1 MDAMSAITEAPD
13 YHDDSDAEDHI
24 PEPPPGGP
32 TCADC
37 AVANAAVHCRD
48 CDKPFCADC
57 HKALHKKGKKKRHD
71 ALPIAAYLG
80 AIPKPICADCE
91 EDDSAVFCKACNKP
105 FCDECS
111 AALHRHGTKAAHER
125 VHIITYLSALPP
137 SARQANLPKKKPPA
151 PKGPPPSKKK
161 RGARASQS
169 TSAGYGRQQQKQPQQ
184 RRASN
189 RRSDSMRQPPPQQ
202 SFRGRPPPQQQ
213 QQQSFRGQPMPPQ
226 RQQQSFRD
234 QPMPSQRQQ
243 QQQSTR
249 QNRQQSQRGP
259 PPGQRAPTGPPRSL
273 AAALGAS
280 LDHVNDDNHGLKRVG
295 GAPTSYKGAGD
306 IASMMAAGRG
316 KLNSTGMLD
325 NLNEQGYVPGAVTA
339 SGVAGWDGEAAGGG
353 DGGSN
358 DGQAPFAGMKLNS
371 TGMLDNLNE
380 QGYVPG
386 VVTAPGVA
394 SWGGEGEAA
403 GDGYPEF
410 VQPPLSAPPPLTEP
424 PMPSMPPPAGG
435 RGQLSSIAED
445 VDYNN
450 GNAAQHGP
458 SLSRGAGGFDEI
470 IQPRESSIRPPPGS
484 LAAML
489 KGALGVATAVHQ
501 EKVAGGYEPPEIG
514 SAYKSGNQTNALVA
528 GRQSLRHVDSALA
541 PVGPA
546 PGSMAE
552 ALASGRPALRHV
564 ELPSKDYD

>member
-1 MDAMSAITEAPD
+1 MAAGRGKLNSTGMLDNLNEQGYVPGAVTASGVAGWGNEDGGGGGGGTNSGHAGHAPPDDPFGRNELKHSMHTTSHVAENPMFSAGRGHGEPDRDYHDDSDIEPADYQQMHASSPDRWDRRQSSSSIGQPRKGWEHENDLGPEAAAMLAAQNDYGSDYGDDYNEDNMDAMSAITEAPD

-57 HKALHKKGKKKRHD
+57 YKALHKKGKKKRHD

-226 RQQQSFRD
+226 RQQQSFRG

-316 KLNSTGMLD
+316 
-325 NLNEQGYVPGAVTA
+325 
-339 SGVAGWDGEAAGGG
+339 
-353 DGGSN
+353 
-358 DGQAPFAGMKLNS
+358 
-371 TGMLDNLNE
+371 
-380 QGYVPG
+380 
-386 VVTAPGVA
+386 
-394 SWGGEGEAA
+394 
-403 GDGYPEF
+403 
-410 VQPPLSAPPPLTEP
+410 
-424 PMPSMPPPAGG
+424 
-435 RGQLSSIAED
+435 
-445 VDYNN
+445 
-450 GNAAQHGP
+450 
-458 SLSRGAGGFDEI
+458 
-470 IQPRESSIRPPPGS
+470 
-484 LAAML
+484 
-489 KGALGVATAVHQ
+489 
-501 EKVAGGYEPPEIG
+501 
-514 SAYKSGNQTNALVA
+514 
-528 GRQSLRHVDSALA
+528 
-541 PVGPA
+541 
-546 PGSMAE
+546 
-552 ALASGRPALRHV
+552 
-564 ELPSKDYD
+564 